1 MKTKKLIFS
10 ALIITFSAS
19 LLSAQE
25 IDNNELAK
33 RILTKAYN
41 VQEGDVIVINGG
53 QHTLDLLSAFSI
65 EAAKLGAVVNTMINT
80 DKMTQ
85 SYIQDVPEKYYG
97 NSTPYFMK
105 WLKLVNIWINLPG
118 IENYEAVYKNVP
130 DEKFAKM
137 NKANQSF
144 LDAYNT
150 FKIKGGY
157 VEYPTK
163 SMADVNK
170 IDFEVFKKMQWNA
183 ISADYVKIAENAKKI
198 EKLLK
203 TSKKIE
209 ITSEKGTQLSFSVT
223 GRHSIIGDGMIDM
236 EDAKSGLFLRN
247 WLSFP
252 DGNIY
257 ISAIE
262 NSGNGKV
269 FIPKDVCNYEPLQNI
284 SFNVKDGKLSDLKAE
299 KGEDCFLKGWNQ
311 YTGPKDM
318 ISGFQIG
325 LNPGLKVMEENGEYR
340 PGNAEGMVYII
351 FGDNTLQGGKNK
363 VNGAYAYW
371 FPITNATVKIDE
383 KVVVKEGKL
392 MLD

>member
-1 MKTKKLIFS
+1 MKTKKLIYT
-10 ALIITFSAS
+10 ALILIFSSS

-33 RILTKAYN
+33 RILTKAFN
-41 VQEGDVIVINGG
+41 VKEGDVIVINGG
-53 QHTLDLLSAFSI
+53 QHTLDLLAAISM
-65 EAAKLGAVVNTMINT
+65 EASKLGAVVTTRINT
-80 DKMTQ
+80 DKITQ
-85 SYIQDVPEKYYG
+85 SYFQDVPEKYYG

-105 WLKLVNIWINLPG
+105 WLKLVNVWINLPE
-118 IENYEAVYKNVP
+118 IENYEAVYKNVS
-130 DEKFAKM
+130 DEKVAKM

-144 LDAYNT
+144 LDTYNT

-163 SMADVNK
+163 SMADVYK
-170 IDFEVFKKMQWNA
+170 IDFEVFKTMQWNA
-183 ISADYVKIAENAKKI
+183 INADYTKISENAKKI

-203 TSKKIE
+203 ASKKVE
-209 ITSEKGTQLSFSVT
+209 ITTEKGTQLSFSVT
-223 GRHSIIGDGMIDM
+223 GRQCVIGDGMIDK
-236 EDAKSGLFLRN
+236 EDEKSGLFVRN

-257 ISAIE
+257 VSAIE

-269 FIPKDVCNYEPLQNI
+269 FVPKDVCNYEPLENV
-284 SFNVKDGKLSDLKAE
+284 SFNVKNGKLSDYKAE
-299 KGEDCFLKGWNQ
+299 KGGDCFMKSWNQ

-325 LNPGLKVMEENGEYR
+325 LNPGLKVMEDNAEYR
-340 PGNAEGMVYII
+340 PANAEGMVYIV
-351 FGDNTLQGGKNK
+351 FGDNFLGGGKNK

-371 FPITNATVKIDE
+371 FPITNATVKIDG
-383 KVVVKEGKL
+383 KVLVKDGKL